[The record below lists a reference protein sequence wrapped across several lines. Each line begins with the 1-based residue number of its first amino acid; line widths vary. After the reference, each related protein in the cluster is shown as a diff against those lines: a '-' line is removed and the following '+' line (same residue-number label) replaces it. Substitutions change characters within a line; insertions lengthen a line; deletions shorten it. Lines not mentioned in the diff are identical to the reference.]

1 MAVKQILTYHPVN
14 HYNGEKQYAT
24 KELYIDKDGN
34 HGIENHLKKT
44 KLGLYRWHEWH
55 TFDDFSSTLTVLE
68 KTPTCYLLM
77 AHLKEGTDLSK
88 LHHRRKDFE
97 KYDIQGKG
105 DTVVL
110 VEGENDALHLDINK
124 LPLALLGIS
133 EPVTMVN
140 IKSLIRLLLNQYLPE
155 FADAHCHYHLTSSCG
170 WEETKTIS
178 CRLSFVLATPL
189 TNAAL
194 KNLYL
199 SINER
204 AQFKLLA
211 PAVCSAS
218 QPIFTAN
225 PIITPPA
232 VTPFNI
238 RSGNLYGDNE
248 FLDLDI
254 LMLKKIRL

>member
-1 MAVKQILTYHPVN
+1 MYEIKVISDESILELKNEMTTSGVFDSVKSINVSLQVQNDVWIITN
-14 HYNGEKQYAT
+14 
-24 KELYIDKDGN
+24 
-34 HGIENHLKKT
+34 
-44 KLGLYRWHEWH
+44 
-55 TFDDFSSTLTVLE
+55 
-68 KTPTCYLLM
+68 
-77 AHLKEGTDLSK
+77 EGTDLSK

-155 FADAHCHYHLTSSCG
+155 FADAHCHFHLTSSCG
-170 WEETKTIS
+170 WKETQTIS
-178 CRLSFVLATPL
+178 CRLSFVLTNPL